1 MHGSGQSSADRVT
14 AGGHFARHID
24 ELFASPDCKRLGADR
39 RDAILE
45 LSRRPEVTVAE
56 IVALLES
63 DPLIAGRTL
72 RIVRSPIYA
81 GRSSIRSLRQ
91 AVIRLGLNTMRDIVL
106 EDAMN
111 MRVFRSEPHSAWME
125 QVRRHSVLT
134 GHCARHVAKTTQAC
148 GEYAFLCGLLHDIG
162 MAAILIAAA
171 EHPASASRDDILRAT
186 GSRRASASFAGS
198 GRCSEITR
206 VVKDHR
212 RRDGRRRVCRDGLC
226 RLPRRGA
233 RQPGGR
239 PRASRTGCGH
249 RPERRSG
256 ARHSPRTPRHHQ
268 RDVVR
273 DGAVR
278 GAAPRSGRVRGRER
292 RLIGASA
299 AQAAS
304 GPRRP

>member
-14 AGGHFARHID
+14 AGGHFARHVD
-24 ELFASPDCKRLGADR
+24 ELFASPDYRPPRLPTVAMQ
-39 RDAILE
+39 ILE

-56 IVALLES
+56 VVALLES

-171 EHPASASRDDILRAT
+171 EHPESASHDDVLRAM
-186 GSRRASASFAGS
+186 GSRHARVS
-198 GRCSEITR
+198 GELARLWQMPSEITR
-206 VVKDHR
+206 VVKTHHTP
-212 RRDGRRRVCRDGLC
+212 
-226 RLPRRGA
+226 PRRGDATFVETVSVVCLAEELANQAGVPALPVPGAGIDESEEAALDTA
-233 RQPGGR
+233 RDHLGIT
-239 PRASRTGCGH
+239 S
-249 RPERRSG
+249 EMWSG
-256 ARHSPRTPRHHQ
+256 MVQSAEQ
-268 RDVVR
+268 LRDQAGFGV
-273 DGAVR
+273 AN
-278 GAAPRSGRVRGRER
+278 AA
-292 RLIGASA
+292 
-299 AQAAS
+299 
-304 GPRRP
+304 